1 MKYLI
6 VSILALT
13 VFACSQN
20 NNADMYEASELSSMM
35 REMVVWSKA
44 SKAILAKGDTIES
57 VPQSF
62 YDLAKQ
68 HATRDE
74 HEETASRV
82 CDRRHKVTSEAL
94 AASFQLTTFVPIAAF
109 ANLLLHAEIMLFGLI
124 VDCSLLISYQ
134 RDVSTN

>member
-74 HEETASRV
+74 HEE
-82 CDRRHKVTSEAL
+82 
-94 AASFQLTTFVPIAAF
+94 AAF
-109 ANLLLHAEIMLFGLI
+109 QSMVPAYTDALQGIER
-124 VDCSLLISYQ
+124 
-134 RDVSTN
+134 RDSQQYYYNASIQACKNCHGVYCGGPLAVINQL

>member
-1 MKYLI
+1 
-6 VSILALT
+6 
-13 VFACSQN
+13 
-20 NNADMYEASELSSMM
+20 MYEASELSSMM

-74 HEETASRV
+74 HEE
-82 CDRRHKVTSEAL
+82 
-94 AASFQLTTFVPIAAF
+94 AAF
-109 ANLLLHAEIMLFGLI
+109 QSMVPAYTDALQGIER
-124 VDCSLLISYQ
+124 
-134 RDVSTN
+134 RDSQQYYYNASIQACKNCHGVYCGGPLAVINQL